1 MSIFLFVLDNWPVS
15 YGSTVSLHP
24 SCNLFSKDLSSL
36 EPTCSKESSLPLLTG
51 VMEVGGEG
59 PPELN
64 SRVAPP
70 VHLASHPAKHMSGI
84 EGDKGWTR
92 SAQNTQGF
100 TGWWFWEE
108 EARVCVK

>member
-1 MSIFLFVLDNWPVS
+1 MSF
-15 YGSTVSLHP
+15 HP

-36 EPTCSKESSLPLLTG
+36 EPTYSKESSPPLPKG
-51 VMEVGGEG
+51 DMEVGGER

-64 SRVAPP
+64 SRAAPP
-70 VHLASHPAKHMSGI
+70 VCLASHPAKRMSGI
-84 EGDKGWTR
+84 EGDKCWTR
-92 SAQNTQGF
+92 SAENTQGF